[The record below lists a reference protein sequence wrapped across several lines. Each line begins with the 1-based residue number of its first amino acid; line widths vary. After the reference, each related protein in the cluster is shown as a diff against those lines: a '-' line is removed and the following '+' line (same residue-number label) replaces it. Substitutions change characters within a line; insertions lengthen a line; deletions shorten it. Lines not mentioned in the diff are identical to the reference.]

1 MAIMRSESGSAGDY
15 LACEKWPVYALMMLA
30 GGYFGAFTYAIRG
43 GVFCNA
49 QSGNVVLLS
58 MALSRGEWG
67 RAGYLLIPITAYC
80 LGAFVS
86 EAAARGMGKRRLI
99 RWETAL
105 VLFEMLAVLF
115 LGALPETAPVQ
126 ITQVLVNFMCSMQY
140 NTFRQAQGIPM
151 ATTFCTNHIRQGRG
165 RRLRPEAGGPL
176 GDAGRVRGWR
186 RGGRLPVRPVYGTGR
201 LVRGDPAGDR
211 SGVSAARGS
220 GQGEGA
226 AGTAAPWIQE
236 IEAGDANRGT
246 AICSPSI
253 LLVSVFYLAGITRIW
268 PTQIW
273 SGFLMVSL
281 LAS

>member
-151 ATTFCTNHIRQGRG
+151 ATTFCTNHIRQVGISLYGLASGRG
-165 RRLRPEAGGPL
+165 
-176 GDAGRVRGWR
+176 GDA
-186 RGGRLPVRPVYGTGR
+186 
-201 LVRGDPAGDR
+201 A
-211 SGVSAARGS
+211 
-220 GQGEGA
+220 
-226 AGTAAPWIQE
+226 
-236 IEAGDANRGT
+236 
-246 AICSPSI
+246 
-253 LLVSVFYLAGITRIW
+253 
-268 PTQIW
+268 
-273 SGFLMVSL
+273 
-281 LAS
+281 